1 LANISTVVGLVLLE
15 QVISQ
20 TPVGPPKVL
29 IAMALVPTILLGNT
43 SNVATIRFNIRISL
57 YNRAYSELKY
67 INFMT

>member
-15 QVISQ
+15 QVSQ
-20 TPVGPPKVL
+20 TSVGPPKVL

-43 SNVATIRFNIRISL
+43 SNVATIRFNLRISL